1 MSEKISLNE
10 MAPLIRETLEKNG
23 EVTFISAGRS
33 MLPVIRDRKD
43 AVTLVKPRRD
53 IKPGDIVFYQRD
65 NGQFILHRVMF
76 VNSDKYVMRGDN
88 QWDNEYNIRRDQII
102 GVLKCFERNGKIHN
116 VTDRDYLIYVK
127 LLPLI
132 RFFRKTYYGFK
143 SKVYKFVKYLVK
155 R

>member
-43 AVTLVKPRRD
+43 AVTLVKPKRE

-116 VTDRDYLIYVK
+116 VTDRDYLMYVK

-143 SKVYKFVKYLVK
+143 SKVFKFVKYLVK

>member
-43 AVTLVKPRRD
+43 AVTLVKPKRE

-102 GVLKCFERNGKIHN
+102 GVLKCFERNGKTHN
-116 VTDRDYLIYVK
+116 VIDRDYLMYVK

>member
-43 AVTLVKPRRD
+43 AVTLVKPRRE

>member
-1 MSEKISLNE
+1 MSEKLSLNE

-43 AVTLVKPRRD
+43 AVTLVKPKRE

-116 VTDRDYLIYVK
+116 VTDRDYLMYVK

-143 SKVYKFVKYLVK
+143 SKVYKSGKYLVK

>member
-43 AVTLVKPRRD
+43 AVTLVKPKRE

-116 VTDRDYLIYVK
+116 VTDRDYMMYVK

>member
-43 AVTLVKPRRD
+43 AVTLVKPKRE

-102 GVLKCFERNGKIHN
+102 GVLKCFERNGKTHN
-116 VTDRDYLIYVK
+116 VTDRDYLMYVK

>member
-23 EVTFISAGRS
+23 EVPFISAGRS

-43 AVTLVKPRRD
+43 AVTLVKPKRE

-116 VTDRDYLIYVK
+116 VTDRDYLMYVK

>member
-43 AVTLVKPRRD
+43 AVTLVKPKRE

-116 VTDRDYLIYVK
+116 VTDRDYLMYVK

>member
-116 VTDRDYLIYVK
+116 VTDRDYLMYVK

>member
-43 AVTLVKPRRD
+43 TVTLVKPKRE

-143 SKVYKFVKYLVK
+143 SKVYKFVKYLLK

>member
-43 AVTLVKPRRD
+43 AVTLVKPKRE

-116 VTDRDYLIYVK
+116 VTDRDYLMYVR

>member
-1 MSEKISLNE
+1 

-23 EVTFISAGRS
+23 EATFISAGRS

-116 VTDRDYLIYVK
+116 VTDRDYLMYVK

>member
-1 MSEKISLNE
+1 

-43 AVTLVKPRRD
+43 AVTLVKPKRE

-102 GVLKCFERNGKIHN
+102 GVLKCFERNGKTHN
-116 VTDRDYLIYVK
+116 VIDRDYLMYVK

>member
-43 AVTLVKPRRD
+43 AVTLVKPKRE

>member
-1 MSEKISLNE
+1 MSEKISLNK

-43 AVTLVKPRRD
+43 AVTLVKPRRE

-116 VTDRDYLIYVK
+116 VTDRDYLMYVK

>member
-43 AVTLVKPRRD
+43 AVTLVKPRRE

-116 VTDRDYLIYVK
+116 VTDRDYLMYVK